1 MYRAPTDDLGNNFF
15 NHFRRIIMLKQ
26 LKPSYRIVKE
36 IGKGGFAQTFIAVD
50 ESQSPPLPCVIQQ
63 ISLQHKKL
71 EDLQQKARIL
81 QQLSNYCQIPKL
93 QAYFDIENYFYLV
106 QEYIEGVNLNTQ
118 LEQQGIFSEVQ
129 IWQILTAILPI
140 LKVLHSQNLI
150 HCDIKPEN
158 LILNNI
164 QNNNLYLVDFAAST
178 LVTANNHASNMIAN
192 PEYSAPEQTQGKP
205 IFTSDLYSLG
215 VTCIYLLTHI
225 SPFYLIDIANTK
237 WIWRDYLQ
245 SKVSETLSHVL
256 DKLMEKD
263 VNCRFQSVDEVMQ
276 AMGITCPSSIKIK
289 NQTRQLDCLDT
300 LKVSGVKGVAN
311 TITFTPNA
319 IASGNDDKTITI
331 WDLQTKKVLHTLIG
345 HSQPVTSVAFSPD
358 GNILATASDDKTIK
372 LIDTAFQEIC
382 TLPGHTRAVKSIA
395 FSPDG
400 KLLASGSWDKT
411 VKLWDVET
419 KKEIYS
425 LTGHQLQI
433 SAVAFSPDGKILASA
448 SFDKTIRLWDIPAKE
463 SKNYPCRIFAGH
475 TWAVLAIAFSPD
487 GTILAT
493 GSDDNTIKLWS
504 ISTGQEIATLA
515 NHSWSVTALTFDSTG
530 EILIS
535 GSKDKTIKLWQV
547 SNFEE
552 IATLSGHEDS
562 ITAVAVGFLDAAQ
575 IIASSSKDKTIKL
588 WDSGRIFRGLQ

>member
-1 MYRAPTDDLGNNFF
+1 
-15 NHFRRIIMLKQ
+15 MLKE

-50 ESQSPPLPCVIQQ
+50 ESQCPPLPCVIQQ
-63 ISLQHKKL
+63 ISLQSQKL

-81 QQLSNYCQIPKL
+81 EQLSNYCQIPKL

-158 LILNNI
+158 FIFNRI

-178 LVTANNHASNMIAN
+178 LVTTNNHASNMIAN

-205 IFTSDLYSLG
+205 TFTSDLYSLG
-215 VTCIYLLTHI
+215 VTCIYLLTNI

-237 WIWRDYLQ
+237 WVWRDYLQ
-245 SKVSETLSHVL
+245 SKVSETLSHIL

-289 NQTRQLDCLDT
+289 NQNRELDCLDT
-300 LKVSGVKGVAN
+300 LKVSGVKGVVAN
-311 TITFTPNA
+311 AITLTPNT

-331 WDLQTKKVLHTLIG
+331 WDLQTKKLLHTLIG

-372 LIDTAFQEIC
+372 LIDGAFQEIC
-382 TLPGHTRAVKSIA
+382 TLTGHTRAVKSIA

-400 KLLASGSWDKT
+400 ILASGSWDKT

-433 SAVAFSPDGKILASA
+433 TAVAFSPDGKILASA
-448 SFDKTIRLWDIPAKE
+448 SFDKTIRLWDISAKQL
-463 SKNYPCRIFAGH
+463 KNHPCRIFVGH

-504 ISTGQEIATLA
+504 VSTGQEIATLA
-515 NHSWSVTALTFDSTG
+515 NHSWSVTALAFDSTG
-530 EILIS
+530 KILIS

-552 IATLSGHEDS
+552 IATLSGHDDS
-562 ITAVAVGFLDAAQ
+562 VTAVAVGFPDAAQ
-575 IIASSSKDKTIKL
+575 IIASSSKDKTVKL
-588 WDSGRIFRGLQ
+588 WNFGKIFQA